1 MNNNMHRYFQI
12 NEEQLKYLIE
22 ADIRRIK
29 SWKYYNN
36 FQKFSKKYPD
46 HTYEFNW
53 FNPKETGLNN
63 EILLDECANYIHD
76 KHPLFIYFR
85 NGKSLSEN
93 LIPVAVHRYKP
104 FLLDNKIRLKISENS
119 LHKIFSFI
127 KNNYYAIVEYANGR
141 IGYEDALNCFKMQAL
156 NEQMLVEMP
165 IFNDYELHLPTS
177 IWIDGKRDLQHG
189 RRIKFKDTES
199 NNSRNWATMSIDKFN
214 PIVKNLHKDTFLK
227 PSDIE
232 RIKRFV
238 ILNYDILNSLATD
251 KSFNYEKQFLPY
263 IIKLG
268 KGEGY
273 IIPQERFADNTNH
286 TIYISCS
293 VTDDRLWFMT
303 NDNNQNTEHLMIEIG
318 NTEPFEFFDKY
329 TVYVDLNKH
338 RDVVANI
345 FNLGEII
352 KKIATNYNINVTLT
366 NLNSIIKTYGF

>member
-1 MNNNMHRYFQI
+1 MHRYFQI

-22 ADIRRIK
+22 TDIRRIK

-165 IFNDYELHLPTS
+165 IFNDYEFTL
-177 IWIDGKRDLQHG
+177 ID
-189 RRIKFKDTES
+189 ES
-199 NNSRNWATMSIDKFN
+199 SNVYGMSIIDWIETFTLVASKEKK
-214 PIVKNLHKDTFLK
+214 IVGIDTRKIDYKKMNTLIDYLGDRACEKEDPDAMRVVFLK
-227 PSDIE
+227 GGRILEETEAYVKDI
-232 RIKRFV
+232 
-238 ILNYDILNSLATD
+238 DS
-251 KSFNYEKQFLPY
+251 
-263 IIKLG
+263 
-268 KGEGY
+268 
-273 IIPQERFADNTNH
+273 
-286 TIYISCS
+286 
-293 VTDDRLWFMT
+293 
-303 NDNNQNTEHLMIEIG
+303 
-318 NTEPFEFFDKY
+318 FEF
-329 TVYVDLNKH
+329 NK
-338 RDVVANI
+338 I
-345 FNLGEII
+345 WG
-352 KKIATNYNINVTLT
+352 
-366 NLNSIIKTYGF
+366 

>member
-1 MNNNMHRYFQI
+1 MHRYFKI

-214 PIVKNLHKDTFLK
+214 PKIFNCSDKTRLS
-227 PSDIE
+227 PQDIE
-232 RIKRFV
+232 KLKDFVRI
-238 ILNYDILNSLATD
+238 
-251 KSFNYEKQFLPY
+251 NYETLMMAADGKLQNKSE
-263 IIKLG
+263 IKSRLL
-268 KGEGY
+268 Y
-273 IIPQERFADNTNH
+273 NDDISTIIPQDENTIN
-286 TIYISCS
+286 IECS
-293 VTDDRLWFMT
+293 VLKDRIYFIGEDMKNAKLFIEKITKIMPFHKYSEQTAYIDVLHT
-303 NDNNQNTEHLMIEIG
+303 NG
-318 NTEPFEFFDKY
+318 NGYELAE
-329 TVYVDLNKH
+329 
-338 RDVVANI
+338 NI
-345 FNLGEII
+345 KNILY
-352 KKIATNYNINVTLT
+352 KIAKEMKLKLNLVNTHVLVDAINNIKQL
-366 NLNSIIKTYGF
+366 

>member
-1 MNNNMHRYFQI
+1 MHRYFKI

-165 IFNDYELHLPTS
+165 IFNDYELHLLYN
-177 IWIDGKRDLQHG
+177 D
-189 RRIKFKDTES
+189 
-199 NNSRNWATMSIDKFN
+199 
-214 PIVKNLHKDTFLK
+214 
-227 PSDIE
+227 DI
-232 RIKRFV
+232 
-238 ILNYDILNSLATD
+238 ST
-251 KSFNYEKQFLPY
+251 
-263 IIKLG
+263 
-268 KGEGY
+268 
-273 IIPQERFADNTNH
+273 IIPQDENTIN
-286 TIYISCS
+286 IECS
-293 VTDDRLWFMT
+293 VLKDRIYFIGEDVKNAKLFIEKITKIMPFHKYSEQTAYIDVLRT
-303 NDNNQNTEHLMIEIG
+303 NGDGYELAQYI
-318 NTEPFEFFDKY
+318 K
-329 TVYVDLNKH
+329 
-338 RDVVANI
+338 NI
-345 FNLGEII
+345 LY
-352 KKIATNYNINVTLT
+352 KIAKEMKLKLNLVNTHILADAINNIKQL
-366 NLNSIIKTYGF
+366 